1 LIKFSKFFLAEKI
14 FFGIRITFIGFIF
27 LSRKILYGEIILN
40 AMRKN
45 ILNFILALAT
55 LSFSFLGW
63 FSVYRAINVEGSS
76 IWLTPILCFSFFY
89 IFLCLNFV
97 LMRKRYQAIFLS
109 GTSLVLSFFFSFH
122 LWHGAIFLGAFFL
135 SFLAYEKIRK
145 NLEINT
151 KIEIYKSVSFGKF
164 FLVLAISLLISS
176 QFYFAVRESR
186 IDSVPEIKLDKF
198 FGFLI
203 PKVLNF
209 SSTQLEKM
217 ENEESTVDQF
227 IIAQSSGTQI
237 NFLQN
242 DSVEKEIEEKIAV
255 EFGENI
261 STSQKEALKNQ
272 MLEKIQKNE
281 ISFSNQSQK
290 IALENGRKKLSD
302 LLEREVKGDEKTSFV
317 FSEII
322 NKKINEN
329 FQSNISKEKGNSTW
343 PIVLTFILFLTIWP
357 LGSLLADGL
366 AFGTGFIFWLTLK
379 FKLVKIVKVMVEAQR
394 IE

>member
-1 LIKFSKFFLAEKI
+1 
-14 FFGIRITFIGFIF
+14 
-27 LSRKILYGEIILN
+27 
-40 AMRKN
+40 M
-45 ILNFILALAT
+45 
-55 LSFSFLGW
+55 
-63 FSVYRAINVEGSS
+63 
-76 IWLTPILCFSFFY
+76 
-89 IFLCLNFV
+89 
-97 LMRKRYQAIFLS
+97 
-109 GTSLVLSFFFSFH
+109 
-122 LWHGAIFLGAFFL
+122 
-135 SFLAYEKIRK
+135 
-145 NLEINT
+145 
-151 KIEIYKSVSFGKF
+151 
-164 FLVLAISLLISS
+164 AISLLISS

>member
-1 LIKFSKFFLAEKI
+1 MK
-14 FFGIRITFIGFIF
+14 
-27 LSRKILYGEIILN
+27 
-40 AMRKN
+40 KN
-45 ILNFILALAT
+45 ILNFILTLVT

-76 IWLTPILCFSFFY
+76 IWLTPILCFSFLY
-89 IFLCLNFV
+89 IFLCLDFV
-97 LMRKRYQAIFLS
+97 LMRKRYQAIFVSGASLALS
-109 GTSLVLSFFFSFH
+109 LFFSFY
-122 LWHGAIFLGAFFL
+122 LWHGAIFLMAFFL
-135 SFLAYEKIRK
+135 SFLAYKKIRK

-176 QFYFAVRESR
+176 QFYFAVRKSG
-186 IDSVPEIKLDKF
+186 IYSVPEIRMDKL

-203 PKVLNF
+203 PNMLKF
-209 SSTQLEKM
+209 SSAQFEKM
-217 ENEESTVDQF
+217 ENEENTVDQF
-227 IIAQSSGTQI
+227 IIAQSGGTQF

-242 DSVEKEIEEKIAV
+242 DSVEKEIEEKIST

-261 STSQKEALKNQ
+261 SVSQKEALKNQ

-281 ISFSNQSQK
+281 VSFSDQSQK
-290 IALENGRKKLSD
+290 MVLEDGRKKLSD
-302 LLEREVKGDEKTSFV
+302 LVGRGVKGDEKISVV

-329 FQSNISKEKGNSTW
+329 FQFNVSKEKENSTW
-343 PIVLTFILFLTIWP
+343 PIVLTLVLFLTIWP

-366 AFGTGFIFWLTLK
+366 SFGVGFIFWLMLK
-379 FKLVKIVKVMVEAQR
+379 FKLVRIVKVMVEAQR